1 MKRTK
6 QIGLAIAVL
15 ALVALIAV
23 PTAAYA
29 RFGKTGSNATCRR
42 CHKVTV
48 QRGVPKI
55 NFADTVSYAKCWN
68 CHWASSRTKIGEYTH
83 RHGMGKACS
92 SCHAGYGAV
101 TGAYPNVLTAGGYYA
116 TSNYKKYTAAKFHG
130 AHVKGSWVADI
141 DPKCAS
147 CHAPA
152 ACDACHVI
160 PAKHSAHTTTKSGT
174 SPYTPVNAV
183 TAWGTPKNVIAVTA
197 GPTTSTC
204 AIAGC
209 HGVSSNGSKITSG
222 RCTALTV
229 PGAARRLGVG
239 QSVRSGVP

>member
-6 QIGLAIAVL
+6 QIGLAMAVL
-15 ALVALIAV
+15 ALVALVAV
-23 PTAAYA
+23 PASAYA
-29 RFGKTGSNATCRR
+29 RYGKQGSNASCRR
-42 CHKVTV
+42 CHKPAA

-55 NFADTVSYAKCWN
+55 NLTDSVSYAKCAN
-68 CHWASSRTKIGEYTH
+68 CHWVTSRTRIGTYTH

-92 SCHAGYGAV
+92 SCHPGYGGASAAFPNVSTPAGYF
-101 TGAYPNVLTAGGYYA
+101 A

-130 AHVKGSWVADI
+130 SHVKGSWIADI
-141 DPKCAS
+141 SPECAS

-160 PAKHSAHTTTKSGT
+160 PAKHSAHSANVKSGT
-174 SPYTPVNAV
+174 SPYQPVTAV

-209 HGVSSNGSKITSG
+209 HAVNASGTKITSG
-222 RCTALTV
+222 RCTKCHSPRGVAGL
-229 PGAARRLGVG
+229 PARYGRAAKR
-239 QSVRSGVP
+239 